1 MLQKNEKHVFPDDW
15 RKISD
20 KEAIEHIEH
29 LIKHCQEY
37 EIKVHGEDIVTINNI
52 NFNLFNTNL
61 RNKYIGRDF
70 KYSFYVVNHQKTYDS
85 VADAGIYVLIK
96 GLIDICKQASIE
108 QKAKAEKRA
117 KVDTVIGTTVICG
130 LFIWGMIFI
139 TDQLPNILKTMENL
153 FKTNKI
159 ENTSQ
164 QQSLPKDNEY
174 VLTQQQIQN
183 YRDTLKQVVK

>member
-1 MLQKNEKHVFPDDW
+1 MKNNKHVFPDDW

-37 EIKVHGEDIVTINNI
+37 EIKVYGENFVTINNI
-52 NFNLFNTNL
+52 NFNLYNTNL
-61 RNKYIGRDF
+61 RNKYIRRGF

-108 QKAKAEKRA
+108 QKAKTEKRV
-117 KVDTVIGTTVICG
+117 KVDTVIGATVICG

-139 TDQLPNILKTMENL
+139 ADQLPNILKTMENL

-159 ENTSQ
+159 ENTAQ

-174 VLTQQQIQN
+174 KQTQSQIAN
-183 YRDTLKQVVK
+183 YCDSLEKSKTR